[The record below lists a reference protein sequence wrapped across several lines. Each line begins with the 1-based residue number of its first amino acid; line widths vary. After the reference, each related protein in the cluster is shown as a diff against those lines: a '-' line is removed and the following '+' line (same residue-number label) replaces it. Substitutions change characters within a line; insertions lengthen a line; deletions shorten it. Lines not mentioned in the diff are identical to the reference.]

1 MKYWIFTYIYII
13 IYIYKYMHTYMYIYI
28 YISNIDSSYLET
40 GASTIPTRLGPP
52 KTRLAPQSSRHW
64 NSAFAPQFW
73 LVIWMG
79 FETSTESPNFGN
91 VCHDTEQT
99 STGNNLVIRVELKID
114 SPVRRELSSFPP
126 QTCEAK
132 ELEIEVPTYGP
143 KDFPRTNNEKNC
155 VSIGA

>member
-1 MKYWIFTYIYII
+1 MCI
-13 IYIYKYMHTYMYIYI
+13 HIYI
-28 YISNIDSSYLET
+28 YILYRHMVHPPSQ
-40 GASTIPTRLGPP
+40 LGSGHRRRGLRHSLQDIG
-52 KTRLAPQSSRHW
+52 TAPSRW
-64 NSAFAPQFW
+64 TTVEPEFW

-143 KDFPRTNNEKNC
+143 KDFPRTKNEKKC